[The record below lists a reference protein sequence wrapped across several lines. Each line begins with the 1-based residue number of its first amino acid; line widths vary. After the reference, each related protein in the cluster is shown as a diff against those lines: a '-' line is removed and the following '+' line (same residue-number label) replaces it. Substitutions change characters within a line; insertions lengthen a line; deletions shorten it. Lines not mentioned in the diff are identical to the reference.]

1 MPSDQTLSPAAEQV
15 RRHDRERFVTAL
27 FAPTQAREGLMALYA
42 FNVEVSRIRENVRE
56 AMAGMIRLQW
66 WREVLDGGRDDEAAR
81 HPVAGPL
88 LALVR
93 EHNLP
98 VILFDQILTAREK
111 DLLAT
116 PFASATELEAYAF
129 NTSGHLSQLAVATL
143 GARDDASRAAAQF
156 VGQAWAITGL
166 LRALPVHLGQGWLTL
181 PEDML
186 VKAGTSQEAL
196 QAGQAP
202 QAALAEV
209 AAELGRRARW
219 YLAEAR
225 KHKPPRAA
233 LPVLLLAT
241 LASAHLKTLERA
253 GWNPFDGA
261 VLRPRPMP
269 VRLTVNALL
278 GRY

>member
-1 MPSDQTLSPAAEQV
+1 MPSDHTLSPAAELV

-27 FAPTQAREGLMALYA
+27 FAPTHAREGLMALYA
-42 FNVEVSRIRENVRE
+42 FNVELSRIRENVHE

-93 EHNLP
+93 ERDLP
-98 VILFDQILTAREK
+98 VVGFDQILTTREK

-116 PFASATELEAYAF
+116 PFASGMEFESYAF
-129 NTSGHLSQLAVATL
+129 NTSGLLSELAVAAL

-156 VGQAWAITGL
+156 VGEAWAMTGL

-186 VKAGTSQEAL
+186 VKAGTSQRAVV
-196 QAGQAP
+196 AGQAP
-202 QAALAEV
+202 PAALAEV

-219 YLAEAR
+219 YLKEAR

-241 LASAHLKTLERA
+241 LASAHLRTLERA
-253 GWNPFDGA
+253 GWNLFDGA

-269 VRLTVNALL
+269 LRLTFNALL
-278 GRY
+278 NRY

>member
-1 MPSDQTLSPAAEQV
+1 MPSDHTLSPAAELV

-27 FAPTQAREGLMALYA
+27 FAPTHAREGLMALYA
-42 FNVEVSRIRENVRE
+42 FNVELSRIRENVHE

-93 EHNLP
+93 ERNLP
-98 VILFDQILTAREK
+98 VVGFDQILTAREK

-116 PFASATELEAYAF
+116 PFASGMEFESYAF
-129 NTSGHLSQLAVATL
+129 NTSGLLAELAVAAL

-156 VGQAWAITGL
+156 VGEAWAMTGL

-186 VKAGTSQEAL
+186 VKAGTSQQAVV
-196 QAGQAP
+196 AGQAP
-202 QAALAEV
+202 PAALAEV

-219 YLAEAR
+219 YLKEAR

-233 LPVLLLAT
+233 LPVLLQAT
-241 LASAHLKTLERA
+241 LASAHLRTLERA
-253 GWNPFDGA
+253 DWNLFDGA

-269 VRLTVNALL
+269 LRLTFNALL

>member
-42 FNVEVSRIRENVRE
+42 FNVELSRIRENVRE

-93 EHNLP
+93 ERNLP

-116 PFASATELEAYAF
+116 PFASRMELESYAF
-129 NTSGHLSQLAVATL
+129 NTSGLLSELAVAAL

-156 VGQAWAITGL
+156 VGEAWAITGL

-186 VKAGTSQEAL
+186 AKAGTSQEAL
-196 QAGQAP
+196 QAGKAP
-202 QAALAEV
+202 QAALSEV

-225 KHKPPRAA
+225 KNKPPRAA

-278 GRY
+278 GRF